1 MVTAVD
7 VKAKRISLS
16 MKSAPE
22 IGETSRGRKPEQR
35 SQQKMSS
42 NRQGKDKSK
51 NEGMGQLGEALAKA
65 LRK

>member
-1 MVTAVD
+1 

-22 IGETSRGRKPEQR
+22 IGETFRGRKPEQR
-35 SQQKMSS
+35 SQQKTPS
-42 NRQGKDKSK
+42 NRQGKDKGKSK
-51 NEGMGQLGEALAKA
+51 SEGMGQLGEALAKA